1 MISIIEFVNRNLVV
15 PNRGYVRG
23 KVGKIDIR
31 KASASKSI
39 PSTPSKSSMVGINID
54 QMRKNKNVSSEFGTR
69 FVSTAY
75 KFMGRKAPPGTGFAN
90 VPLRRR

>member
-39 PSTPSKSSMVGINID
+39 PSTPSKSSMVGINI
-54 QMRKNKNVSSEFGTR
+54 F
-69 FVSTAY
+69 
-75 KFMGRKAPPGTGFAN
+75 
-90 VPLRRR
+90 